1 MASIR
6 SRHHFLQKLT
16 GKTKP
21 EEESSYEIA
30 NKLALALP
38 LCSLALCALEA
49 VLYFV
54 YNRQV
59 IGVNINMSLFPT
71 CTCFSSIHGAKYSK
85 RKRVTKKKLKFLQI
99 LIQRLRMRIFDC
111 IYSNNIIE
119 HFY

>member
-38 LCSLALCALEA
+38 LCSLALCVLEA

-59 IGVNINMSLFPT
+59 IRDDVNMSYFQHVHVSVPYMVQNT
-71 CTCFSSIHGAKYSK
+71 PRGKGRQ
-85 RKRVTKKKLKFLQI
+85 RK
-99 LIQRLRMRIFDC
+99 
-111 IYSNNIIE
+111 S
-119 HFY
+119 